1 MALVRSLTA
10 VLLAAAPALAE
21 AKSLSVSASLSQDR
35 IYVGE
40 VVTLEVIAVATSDG
54 NVEIDVPDIAGLDEL
69 RRGQS
74 DSTSIS
80 WNGSQQTLRRER
92 TLRVDF
98 EAKKSGAVA
107 IPPIAV
113 RLGNEEEH
121 AAALTLTVLAN
132 GQEEHDAAP
141 GRVAAAGEVIPPEA
155 DERDLFVRYRVDRP
169 KAFVGEQIIVDLE
182 VFTSGAYNLDEQRPP
197 PSPDGFWR
205 EILEQADRMTARTE
219 RVQGKSYR
227 VYRLWR
233 MALFPL
239 SAGEKLLPQTQ
250 LSFSQNR
257 SIFAVGQRVR
267 RSAPPLK
274 IEALAP
280 PAEGRPRDFLEGNVG
295 NYTLE
300 AKVDTTEIEPGKG
313 VVLTI
318 ALGGAGNIT
327 GSKLPEVKTLDGFR
341 VFPAKIVDEVLRTAT
356 GVTGT
361 RRAEILLVPTKGGRL
376 VIPALSLAV
385 FNPDK
390 RDYERLTTPEIAVH
404 AQGTP
409 SISAQ
414 LGAAPAPAAGE
425 GEARSPLRPIR
436 LRSQLS
442 AGRERFLGSPVFW
455 GLLLTPPLG
464 YAAALALLALLRKRP
479 VESHS
484 ARARRVA
491 KEVQA
496 SLGRAESEL
505 SSGDPARAYGTLS
518 EAILALAGDRA
529 AAPLR
534 GLTSSE
540 LERAL
545 RESGAPPELVGNI
558 LEILRRADFGRFA
571 PGGGDPKTARAT
583 LELARSVAAE
593 LESWE
598 VQRAQ

>member
-1 MALVRSLTA
+1 MALARSLFA
-10 VLLAAAPALAE
+10 ALLMAAPSLAE

-40 VVTLEVIAVATSDG
+40 VVTLEVIAVATADG
-54 NVEIDVPDIAGLDEL
+54 NVEIDVPEIAGLDEL
-69 RRGQS
+69 RRGHS

-98 EAKKSGAVA
+98 EARKSGAIA

-113 RLGNEEEH
+113 RLGGEEER
-121 AAALTLTVLAN
+121 APALTLTVLAN
-132 GQEEHDAAP
+132 GQDEHEATP
-141 GRVAAAGEVIPPEA
+141 GRAATAGEVIPPEA

-239 SAGEKLLPQTQ
+239 SPGEKLLPQTQ

-267 RSAPPLK
+267 RSAPPLR

-280 PAEGRPRDFLEGNVG
+280 PAEGRPRDFLDGNVG

-313 VVLTI
+313 AVLTI

-327 GSKLPEVKTLDGFR
+327 GSKLPELKALDGFR
-341 VFPAKIVDEVLRTAT
+341 VFPAKIIDDVSRSAT

-361 RRAEILLVPTKGGRL
+361 RKAEILLVPTKGGRL
-376 VIPALSLAV
+376 VIPSMSLAV

-404 AQGTP
+404 AQGNP
-409 SISAQ
+409 S
-414 LGAAPAPAAGE
+414 LGAPVGSAGAPTAGPE
-425 GEARSPLRPIR
+425 ESKSPLRPIR
-436 LRSQLS
+436 MRSQLS
-442 AGRERFLGSPVFW
+442 AGRGRFLGSPVFW
-455 GLLLTPPLG
+455 GLFLTPPIG
-464 YAAALALLALLRKRP
+464 YAAALALLALMKKRP
-479 VESHS
+479 VESHG

-505 SSGDPARAYGTLS
+505 ASGDPARAYGTLS
-518 EAILALAGDRA
+518 EAILALASDRA
-529 AAPLR
+529 GAPLR

-545 RESGAPPELVGNI
+545 RDSGAPPELVGNV

-598 VQRAQ
+598 VRRA